1 MRTADQAGIRS
12 LTIQKG
18 QGFGSRR
25 SLFSLSACNSYPVLD
40 PGRLRPTGRLRQ
52 AGGILQPCRSAE
64 ALDRDVCFRRAEMGY
79 SMTGWALIA

>member
-40 PGRLRPTGRLRQ
+40 PGRLRPTGRLRH
-52 AGGILQPCRSAE
+52 AGGIFATMSTGLGADRLNVGGLG
-64 ALDRDVCFRRAEMGY
+64 ALLAGVDH
-79 SMTGWALIA
+79 MTWNS